1 MPHAKNQ
8 TAPRPPATPWIPAV
22 LLSLG
27 INTLAA
33 GVMALGAGTAI
44 GAAMTRTIRGG
55 RQPDA

>member
-33 GVMALGAGTAI
+33 SVMALGAGAAI

-55 RQPDA
+55 R